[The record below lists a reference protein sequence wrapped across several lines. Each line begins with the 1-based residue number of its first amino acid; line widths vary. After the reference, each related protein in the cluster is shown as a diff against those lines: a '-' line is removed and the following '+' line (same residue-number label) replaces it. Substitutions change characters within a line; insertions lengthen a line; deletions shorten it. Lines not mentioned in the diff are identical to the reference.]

1 MLGKKN
7 SDKKVIKDGKLVEN
21 DIGFIQETLE
31 LVKNLVSLESHAFA
45 SFGSTKD
52 EYFLKV
58 GKIFREKRTKY
69 LKLITS
75 KARGGQS
82 WCMSKHLCECM
93 MRMQELCTRCMNE
106 SDIDAAKDIVEDASE
121 MFEIFFELN
130 KFNEKN
136 TTIGKSE
143 A

>member
-1 MLGKKN
+1 MFKK
-7 SDKKVIKDGKLVEN
+7 KETQGKVIKDGKLVEN

-31 LVKNLVSLESHAFA
+31 LCKNLISLEAHSFA
-45 SFGSTKD
+45 SYGSTQD

-75 KARGGQS
+75 KTRGGQS
-82 WCMSKHLCECM
+82 WCMSKHLCEVM

-106 SDIDAAKDIVEDASE
+106 DDMDAAKDIVNDAFE
-121 MFEIFFELN
+121 MFSIFLELN
-130 KFNEKN
+130 KFSDENVSL
-136 TTIGKSE
+136 GKSE